1 LSTFVFVL
9 PRISRLQTPSISF
22 TVYLSW
28 FPLLSECQWT
38 RTGEAWLMFCVF
50 VFFSPGQSSACLDDE
65 FYFQFLLF
73 YFSLGRWGW
82 ADRGLIAQLAPFP
95 CTRLLNAFLSLT
107 RRTTTMN
114 ESLMEIL
121 DFVIQGRATKV
132 QCLSPWTLPMNRI
145 STKVFR
151 FSTNKLL

>member
-1 LSTFVFVL
+1 
-9 PRISRLQTPSISF
+9 
-22 TVYLSW
+22 
-28 FPLLSECQWT
+28 
-38 RTGEAWLMFCVF
+38 
-50 VFFSPGQSSACLDDE
+50 
-65 FYFQFLLF
+65 
-73 YFSLGRWGW
+73 
-82 ADRGLIAQLAPFP
+82 
-95 CTRLLNAFLSLT
+95 
-107 RRTTTMN
+107 MN